1 MATQDEIVDALAG
14 MTLFS
19 DLKTP
24 QLRAVAH
31 AFEERYYP
39 EGERVIREGLTGSA
53 FHVILEGE
61 AQIVVDGTARVTL
74 GRGEFF
80 GDVSILIGEPPVA
93 DVIALRPLRCLVISG
108 PEVEGFLVAHPRVMY
123 RMLQAVARRL
133 RNALRWRS

>member
-61 AQIVVDGTARVTL
+61 AQIVVDGTPRVTL

-80 GDVSILIGEPPVA
+80 GDVSILVGEPPVA
-93 DVIALRPLRCLVISG
+93 DVIALRPLRCLVIPG
-108 PEVEGFLVAHPRVMY
+108 P
-123 RMLQAVARRL
+123 
-133 RNALRWRS
+133 RSRASSSPIRG

>member
-19 DLKTP
+19 DLSMP
-24 QLRAVAH
+24 QLRGVAH
-31 AFEERYYP
+31 AFEERFYP

-53 FHVILEGE
+53 LHVILEGE
-61 AQIVVDGTARVTL
+61 AQIVVDGTPRVTL

-80 GDVSILIGEPPVA
+80 GDVSILLGEPPVA
-93 DVIALRPLRCLVISG
+93 DVVALRPLRCLVMPG
-108 PEVEGFLVAHPRVMY
+108 PEVEGFLVANPRVMY

>member
-19 DLKTP
+19 DLTAP
-24 QLRAVAH
+24 QLQRVAH
-31 AFEERYYP
+31 AFEERFYP

-61 AQIVVDGTARVTL
+61 AQIVVDGTPRVTL

-80 GDVSILIGEPPVA
+80 GDVSILLGEPPVA
-93 DVIALRPLRCLVISG
+93 DVIAMRPLRCLVIPG
-108 PEVEGFLVAHPRVMY
+108 PEVEPFLVAHPRVMY

-133 RNALRWRS
+133 RNALQWRS

>member
-14 MTLFS
+14 MTLFA
-19 DLKTP
+19 DLPTP
-24 QLRAVAH
+24 QLRGVAH
-31 AFEERYYP
+31 AFDERFYP
-39 EGERVIREGLTGSA
+39 EGERVIREGLSGSA

-61 AQIVVDGTARVTL
+61 AQIVVDGTPRVTL

-80 GDVSILIGEPPVA
+80 GDISLLLGEPPVA
-93 DVIALRPLRCLVISG
+93 DVIALRPLRCIVIPG
-108 PEVEGFLVAHPRVMY
+108 PELEPFLVAHPPVMY